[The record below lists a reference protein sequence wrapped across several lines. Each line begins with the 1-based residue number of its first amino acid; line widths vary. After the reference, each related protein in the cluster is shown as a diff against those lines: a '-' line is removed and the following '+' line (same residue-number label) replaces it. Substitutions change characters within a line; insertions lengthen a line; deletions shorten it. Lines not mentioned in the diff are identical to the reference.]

1 MGRSAIDG
9 ESPVSDMNGGMFY
22 RPQVLRDTRNPVGIW
37 EDHLLRLNTPWRP
50 IADSTVRER

>member
-1 MGRSAIDG
+1 MGRSAKDG
-9 ESPVSDMNGGMFY
+9 ESPVLETDDEVSN

>member
-1 MGRSAIDG
+1 MGRSARDG
-9 ESPVSDMNGGMFY
+9 ESPVSETHGGMEH
-22 RPQVLRDTRNPVGIW
+22 RPQVLRDTRNPVGIG